1 MTHQTIIARTP
12 KELWLETEGLVRGS
26 ETLMNKATESAR
38 QTKKWNM
45 ADIKWTPTLTTS
57 CVKEVS
63 IWDCDAVSAAIK
75 ESSSSDAGILLV
87 NFASN
92 RRPGGGYRG
101 GAQAQEEDICRRTTL
116 PFAIDPAL
124 GLQSDQSFYPLNGHA
139 ELACGLV
146 SPVVQILWEASNR
159 QYRLLEPAP
168 SVAVLT
174 VPGYNPA
181 SHIDKDCFLP
191 PGSGRSRNF
200 TQEGRARAK
209 ERIRLQLAIANQYG
223 LSCLITGAIGCG
235 VFRNDPAEVASIFRE
250 VIDEAPAEGTCRRVI
265 FAIPHSNSNNNLAE
279 FERVLGIRRSQ

>member
-1 MTHQTIIARTP
+1 MTDKTISVRSP

-26 ETLMNKATESAR
+26 ESLMNMAIQSAS

-57 CVKEVS
+57 CVKEVF

-75 ESSSSDAGILLV
+75 ESSSSGPGILLV

-92 RRPGGGYRG
+92 RRPGGGYQG

-124 GLQSDQSFYPLNGHA
+124 GLQADQSFYPLNEHA
-139 ELACGLV
+139 DLACGLV
-146 SPVVQILWEASNR
+146 SPGVQILWDGSSR
-159 QYRLLEPAP
+159 QYRLLEPTP
-168 SVAVLT
+168 SIVVLT

-181 SHIDKDCFLP
+181 SYIDKDCFLP
-191 PGSGRSRNF
+191 PGSGRSRLY
-200 TQEGRARAK
+200 TAEGRARAK
-209 ERIRLQLAIANQYG
+209 KRIGLQLAIANQYG
-223 LSCLITGAIGCG
+223 LACLITGAIGCG
-235 VFRNDPAEVASIFRE
+235 VFRNDPAEVASLFRE

-265 FAIPHSNSNNNLAE
+265 FAIPHSNSNNNLSE
-279 FERVLGIRRSQ
+279 FERVLGIQRSQ